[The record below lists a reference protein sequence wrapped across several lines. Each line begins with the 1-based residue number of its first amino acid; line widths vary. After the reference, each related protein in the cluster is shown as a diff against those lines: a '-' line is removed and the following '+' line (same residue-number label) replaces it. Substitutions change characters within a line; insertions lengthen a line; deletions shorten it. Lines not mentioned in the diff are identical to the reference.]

1 MRVVMSG
8 ILVVIALCG
17 CAEEGAVNKARQS
30 REQNIMQEQQRQ
42 QERDRIIQ
50 EAPRTSLPTTTR

>member
-1 MRVVMSG
+1 MRIVMSG
-8 ILVVIALCG
+8 ILVVIALSS

-30 REQNIMQEQQRQ
+30 REQNILQEQQRQ

-50 EAPRTSLPTTTR
+50 EAPRPSLPTTTR